1 MTNTMRK
8 DSKYYATKNLIGKI
22 LIYGGLILYAIWILL
37 PFAIVLITSFKTNVD
52 AAKLEFSFFPE
63 KWTIQSYIEALR
75 FPNDLEG
82 PMIDTPLM
90 LSGLINTLLYVIPPT
105 VLGLFASA
113 LAAFAFSKLKFKGS
127 NGLFGL
133 LLSTML
139 IPGSITIVPAYVIYD
154 QLNWTGSPLP
164 LIIPGM
170 FGAAACVFFLK
181 QYFTGI
187 PTELVEAAKLD
198 GLGFFGIFFKIFVP
212 LSIPALFAQGLLG
225 FIGGYNDYFGPYI
238 YLHEEELYT
247 IQIVLRM
254 FTGTYASKNASIM
267 AGSIVAM
274 IPTILIYLGCQKY
287 FIEGIATSGMKL

>member
-1 MTNTMRK
+1 MTNTVTK
-8 DSKYYATKNLIGKI
+8 DSKYYATKNRIGKI
-22 LIYGGLILYAIWILL
+22 LVYSGLILYALWILL
-37 PFAIVLITSFKTNVD
+37 PFAIVLITSFKTNRD
-52 AAKLEFSFFPE
+52 AGSLTFSFFPE
-63 KWTIQSYIEALR
+63 KWTIESYIEA
-75 FPNDLEG
+75 FKYPNDPEG
-82 PMIDTPLM
+82 PIIDTPLM

-133 LLSTML
+133 LLTTML
-139 IPGSITIVPAYVIYD
+139 IPGAITLVPAYVIYD
-154 QLNWTGSPLP
+154 ELGWTNSPLP
-164 LIIPGM
+164 LMIPGM

-181 QYFTGI
+181 QYFSGI

-225 FIGGYNDYFGPYI
+225 FIAGYNDYFGPYI
-238 YLHEEELYT
+238 YLHYEEYYT
-247 IQIVLRM
+247 LQIVLRM
-254 FTGTYASKNASIM
+254 FTGTFATKNASIM

-274 IPTILIYLGCQKY
+274 VPTILIYLACQKY